1 MLKKLGHAFKDA
13 QLTINRMENGIFL
26 VSVDKSG
33 KPNVMTT
40 SWGFMGFQWDK
51 PVFITP
57 VRLERYSHDLIV
69 NSGEFVISVQP
80 ESMDDDMLYCG
91 THSGRDVDKF
101 KERNFVPVAIP
112 DMKTPGIQG
121 SLLHYACKVIH
132 TASAMP
138 HTSHTF
144 FFGEI
149 MAVYK
154 EEK

>member
-80 ESMDDDMLYCG
+80 ESMDDDMLYVG
-91 THSGRDVDKF
+91 HIGEGMLINSRS
-101 KERNFVPVAIP
+101 AISFCCYS
-112 DMKTPGIQG
+112 DMKTIQS
-121 SLLHYACKVIH
+121 SLLHYAL
-132 TASAMP
+132 
-138 HTSHTF
+138 SHTRHLQCLIHLTF
-144 FFGEI
+144 SSVRSWLYI
-149 MAVYK
+149 KKIQYYL
-154 EEK
+154 